1 MSPAYLLTLACLIII
16 SVVLAMSLNLVMGYG
31 GLMSVSHGASMGI
44 GAYIT
49 GVLSTQYGWNTS
61 VTILIGFV
69 GTGLIG
75 WLFMAAVAALDPDDF
90 ILASFALQMVVID
103 LLLRWTPVTGGSAGL
118 FGIDPPS
125 LFGYQFKTVLPF
137 TIALF
142 VCGAICAAILIYIA
156 RSGYAITLRGMRE
169 SERSVEAV
177 GRNVWSKKTVSWAIS
192 SAFAGLAGGM
202 YAVTLGLITPV
213 DFDVQRSIII
223 VAFLLVG
230 GIGNMSGAILGAVAL
245 MLLPEVV
252 RNIDAIPTQFQGPGQ
267 QIVYGILIVLSVWL
281 RPQGILSEK
290 TILRLNGKSGRRFRK
305 VRVASPE
312 KVTADAASN

>member
-16 SVVLAMSLNLVMGYG
+16 SVLLAMSLNLVMGYG

-69 GTGLIG
+69 GTGLVG

-125 LFGYQFKTVLPF
+125 LFGYSFRTVLPF
-137 TIALF
+137 TIGLF
-142 VCGAICAAILIYIA
+142 VVGALSAAVLIYIA

-177 GRNVWSKKTVSWAIS
+177 GHNVRSKKTVSWAIS

-267 QIVYGILIVLSVWL
+267 QIVYGILIVLFVWL

-290 TILRLNGKSGRRFRK
+290 PILRLNGRAGLLSRKSRNDR
-305 VRVASPE
+305 PE
-312 KVTADAASN
+312 RVTADVGK

>member
-1 MSPAYLLTLACLIII
+1 MSSAYLLTLTCLIII
-16 SVVLAMSLNLVMGYG
+16 SILLAMSLNLVMGYG

-49 GVLSTQYGWNTS
+49 GVLSVQYGWNTS

-90 ILASFALQMVVID
+90 ILASFALQMVVVD

-118 FGIDPPS
+118 FGIEPPS
-125 LFGYQFKTVLPF
+125 LFGYEFDKTLPF
-137 TIALF
+137 TIGLIVVGVISAT
-142 VCGAICAAILIYIA
+142 IMIYIA
-156 RSGYAITLRGMRE
+156 KSGYAITLRGMRE

-177 GRNVWSKKTVSWAIS
+177 GHNVWSKKTVSWAIS
-192 SAFAGLAGGM
+192 SAFAGLAGGL

-213 DFDVQRSIII
+213 DFDVQRSIIV

-267 QIVYGILIVLSVWL
+267 QIVYGILIVLFVWL

-290 TILRLNGKSGRRFRK
+290 TILRLNGKQVRRLRK
-305 VRVASPE
+305 TRVASPE